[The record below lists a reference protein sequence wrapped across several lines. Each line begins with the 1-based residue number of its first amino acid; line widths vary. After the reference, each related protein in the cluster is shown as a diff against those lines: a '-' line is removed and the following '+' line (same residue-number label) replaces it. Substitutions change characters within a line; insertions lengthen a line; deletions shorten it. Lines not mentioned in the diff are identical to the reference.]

1 MSQIYGETPLQIDA
15 DEYTLFRDLFY
26 RKTGIY
32 FDDARRYFVDRRLV
46 ACIAQS
52 GHSRFRNWY
61 DQLRLGDAGLMEQVI
76 NAMTVNETWFYRED
90 YQFKALVNNMLPD
103 ILSRKAPGMPL
114 RIWSVPCAS
123 GEEPYSIALWLME
136 NWPELAQVDIEI
148 IASDIDTGMLRA
160 ATEGVYSA
168 RAVHALPVDVRA
180 RYFAAQDER
189 GNYVLDQDVRDCVRF
204 VPANVTDEAAVRQ
217 IGQVDVVFC
226 RNLLIYFDDVSR
238 RIAADNLFSALA
250 PGGYICLGHSE
261 SMSRISPLFKARKFA
276 DAIVYQKPTGEG

>member
-1 MSQIYGETPLQIDA
+1 MNPPADA
-15 DEYTLFRDLFY
+15 LLDIQPDEYLAFREMFY
-26 RKTGIY
+26 RKTGIF

-52 GHSRFRNWY
+52 GHASFRAWY
-61 DQLRLGDAGLMEQVI
+61 DQLRLGHNGLMEALI

-90 YQFKALVNNMLPD
+90 YQFRALSKEMLPD
-103 ILSRKAPGMPL
+103 ILSRKTPGSPL
-114 RIWSVPCAS
+114 RIWSIPCAS

-136 NWPELAQVDIEI
+136 NWPDLANVDIEI
-148 IASDIDTGMLRA
+148 LASDIDTGMLRA
-160 ATEGVYSA
+160 AAEGVYTA
-168 RAVHALPVDVRA
+168 RAVHALPDEVRA
-180 RYFAAQDER
+180 RYFATADAH
-189 GNYVLDQDVRDCVRF
+189 GNYVLDQDVRDCVKF
-204 VPANVTDEAAVRQ
+204 MPVNITDDAAVRQ

-238 RIAADNLFSALA
+238 RIAADNLFAVLA

-276 DAIVYQKPTGEG
+276 DAIVYQKPIGEG